1 MTAYLLS
8 TTSRSR
14 PLAFTFAALHTDVDA
29 LRPARQHRLEAGGDR
44 HMPEQ
49 PVPPTH
55 SVDTPDDEP
64 LDDQPN
70 PGDPGPPVLRPSK
83 KRVPDD
89 ERSPI

>member
-8 TTSRSR
+8 STSRSR
-14 PLAFTFAALHTDVDA
+14 PLAFTFAMMDADV
-29 LRPARQHRLEAGGDR
+29 GGDR
-44 HMPEQ
+44 PMPEQ

-55 SVDTPDDEP
+55 SVDTPDDET

-89 ERSPI
+89 ERSSY